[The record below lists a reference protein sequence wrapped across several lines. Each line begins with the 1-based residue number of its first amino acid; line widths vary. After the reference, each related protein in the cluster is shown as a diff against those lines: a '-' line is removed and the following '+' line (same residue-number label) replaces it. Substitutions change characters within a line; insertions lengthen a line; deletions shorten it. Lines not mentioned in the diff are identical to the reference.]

1 MGSLA
6 TRAVLPYD
14 DLPSRALAG
23 LPHDVGELVRRRGI
37 RSGYGLTGDAGGSS
51 IRRPRLL
58 PVQWI
63 KDQRGGT

>member
-6 TRAVLPYD
+6 TRAVLAYD

-23 LPHDVGELVRRRGI
+23 HPHDVRELVRRRGI
-37 RSGYGLTGDAGGSS
+37 RSGYGLTGDAGGSG